1 MKMHALIAA
10 AALTVATFGAAAFA
24 QDNDMESVFRN
35 ADANKDMT
43 VSFDEAHGVIP
54 TLTQDQFASGDDNG
68 DGVLDEGEFR
78 GLLTLFGDSNSD
90 SANSSSSNSSSEDSS
105 SSESSSSAM

>member
-1 MKMHALIAA
+1 MKMQALIAA
-10 AALTVATFGAAAFA
+10 AALTVATFGAAALA
-24 QDNDMESVFRN
+24 QDDMEGAFRN

-43 VSFDEAHGVIP
+43 VSYEEAHGVIP
-54 TLTQDQFASGDDNG
+54 TLTQDQYATADDNG

-78 GLLTLFGDSNSD
+78 GLLTLFGESNSD
-90 SANSSSSNSSSEDSS
+90 SGNNSSNNGSSSEDSS

>member
-1 MKMHALIAA
+1 MKMQALIAA
-10 AALTVATFGAAAFA
+10 AALTVATFGAAALA
-24 QDNDMESVFRN
+24 QDDMSVFRN
-35 ADANKDMT
+35 ADANNDMT
-43 VSFDEAHGVIP
+43 VSYEEAHGVIP
-54 TLTQDQFASGDDNG
+54 TLTQDQYATADDNG

-90 SANSSSSNSSSEDSS
+90 SVNASSSEDSS

>member
-1 MKMHALIAA
+1 MKMQALIAA
-10 AALTVATFGAAAFA
+10 AALTVATFGAAALA
-24 QDNDMESVFRN
+24 QDSDMEGAFRN

-43 VSFDEAHGVIP
+43 VSYEEAHGVIP
-54 TLTQDQFASGDDNG
+54 TLTQDQYATADDNG

-90 SANSSSSNSSSEDSS
+90 SVNTPSSEDSS